1 MMSFLF
7 DYGLFLAK
15 ALTVA
20 LCILL
25 VIAAAAAGKRR
36 HGDDDDK
43 MVIRSLNEHYE
54 QQRERLNAE
63 LLDKKTLKAQRKAE
77 KKAGDAANKQTV
89 GGDGDGL

>member
-25 VIAAAAAGKRR
+25 VVAAAAAGKRR

-63 LLDKKTLKAQRKAE
+63 LLDKKNAESATQGAE
-77 KKAGDAANKQTV
+77 KSGKTRG
-89 GGDGDGL
+89 

>member
-25 VIAAAAAGKRR
+25 VVATAAAGKRR

-43 MVIRSLNEHYE
+43 MVITNSSASASMPNCS
-54 QQRERLNAE
+54 
-63 LLDKKTLKAQRKAE
+63 TRKR
-77 KKAGDAANKQTV
+77 
-89 GGDGDGL
+89 